1 MYNLG
6 RHKLS
11 LLQKEISVAHQEI
24 IPCCGKQPTGP
35 GLSCMQ
41 SSGLRIRYA
50 FHQGRARLASGRYC
64 WSQLLGVWEG
74 AGKEKGLISV
84 PCVHCSLSTLLR
96 SIVLI
101 TSHPP
106 SPLRFLWFPFLTP
119 HPAPSPTNPTPQPL
133 PVPSAPPSPAPHLPH
148 VPPALPQRLLALRE
162 RQPSA
167 LPQLQQ
173 RLFVRRQRRGGGAE
187 PPQRGPQPDLGGGN
201 PVRRRQ
207 AA

>member
-1 MYNLG
+1 MASFTLGCIFMYNLG

-50 FHQGRARLASGRYC
+50 FHQGRTRLASGRYC

-101 TSHPP
+101 SSDCPK
-106 SPLRFLWFPFLTP
+106 
-119 HPAPSPTNPTPQPL
+119 PAPEMAQD
-133 PVPSAPPSPAPHLPH
+133 
-148 VPPALPQRLLALRE
+148 
-162 RQPSA
+162 
-167 LPQLQQ
+167 
-173 RLFVRRQRRGGGAE
+173 VRCHRNSQGSVLYNCGKDHFAS
-187 PPQRGPQPDLGGGN
+187 
-201 PVRRRQ
+201 
-207 AA
+207 